1 MTSVV
6 GRVLTPGGIV
16 KGSRFGGA
24 HVSFWHEADITI
36 HKAHVRLVPEPD
48 PMDQSRAAKKPQPSE
63 QSKVVRRDDPGLS
76 AYFLLASTRPC
87 EPIHVACVW

>member
-36 HKAHVRLVPEPD
+36 HKAHVRLVPEAD
-48 PMDQSRAAKKPQPSE
+48 PNGPNSRGQEAPA
-63 QSKVVRRDDPGLS
+63 LT
-76 AYFLLASTRPC
+76 A
-87 EPIHVACVW
+87 I